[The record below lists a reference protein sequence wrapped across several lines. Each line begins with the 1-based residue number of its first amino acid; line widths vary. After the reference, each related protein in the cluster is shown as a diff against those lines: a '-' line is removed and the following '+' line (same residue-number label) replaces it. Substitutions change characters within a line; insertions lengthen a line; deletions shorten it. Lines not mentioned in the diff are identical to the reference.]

1 MVYHSANLSTLNRE
15 VIIMDLTYSFE
26 KLHNGTTSVKVTQQD
41 KAALA
46 KVHVPQLRQYL
57 GELKNKLA
65 GKGTKLNDHESAIAQ
80 AEQYLTEL
88 EAFYDAVEKGKK
100 KTLKVDTARKY
111 INVVRDEMT
120 ALEKLV

>member
-1 MVYHSANLSTLNRE
+1 
-15 VIIMDLTYSFE
+15 MDLTYVFE
-26 KLHNGTTSVKVTQQD
+26 KLYNGTTSVKTTQQD

-46 KVHVPQLRQYL
+46 KVLVPQVREYL

-65 GKGTKLNDHESAIAQ
+65 GKGTNASGHQSAIAQ

-88 EAFYDAVEKGKK
+88 EAFYDAVENGKK
-100 KTLKVDTARKY
+100 KPLNLTAARKH
-111 INVVRDEMT
+111 IDFVKGEIT

>member
-1 MVYHSANLSTLNRE
+1 
-15 VIIMDLTYSFE
+15 MDLTYSFE
-26 KLHNGTTSVKVTQQD
+26 KLHNGTTSVKITQQD

-46 KVHVPQLRQYL
+46 KLHVPRLREYL

-65 GKGTKLNDHESAIAQ
+65 GKGTKLNGHESAIAQ

-88 EAFYDAVEKGKK
+88 EAFYDAVESGRK

-111 INVVRDEMT
+111 IEFVRNEMV

>member
-1 MVYHSANLSTLNRE
+1 VPRLRE
-15 VIIMDLTYSFE
+15 
-26 KLHNGTTSVKVTQQD
+26 
-41 KAALA
+41 
-46 KVHVPQLRQYL
+46 YL

-65 GKGTKLNDHESAIAQ
+65 GKGAKLTGHESAIAQ
-80 AEQYLTEL
+80 AELYLTEL

-111 INVVRDEMT
+111 INFLRDEMT

>member
-1 MVYHSANLSTLNRE
+1 MNLN
-15 VIIMDLTYSFE
+15 YYFE
-26 KLHNGTTSVKVTQQD
+26 KLHNGTTSVKITQQD

-46 KVHVPQLRQYL
+46 KVTVPRIRERL
-57 GELKNKLA
+57 GELKNLLRE
-65 GKGTKLNDHESAIAQ
+65 KGTKLNGHESAIAQ
-80 AEQYLTEL
+80 VGQYLTEL

-111 INVVRDEMT
+111 INFVRDEMN